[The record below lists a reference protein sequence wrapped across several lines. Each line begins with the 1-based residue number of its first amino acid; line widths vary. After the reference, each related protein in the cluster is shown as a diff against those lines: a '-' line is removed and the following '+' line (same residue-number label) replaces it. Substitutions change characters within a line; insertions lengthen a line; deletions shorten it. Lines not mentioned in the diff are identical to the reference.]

1 MRWRVACH
9 CLLSGV
15 SAMSVLRFFL
25 GGRDLEMVEIRRLLD
40 RHAPDRFEDLGLSW
54 GARASAYLPGI
65 EAALARGETPVLVE
79 LIDDLPA
86 TMDRARLRVVDH
98 HGNAAWRPTAIEQV
112 FALLGLPSE
121 NWTRHMMLVA
131 VNDRA
136 HVDGLI
142 AIGASA
148 EEVAAIRAAD
158 RAVQGVTAADE
169 AEAARAIATRQVVG
183 RLTEIRTTSNT
194 SSAIADGML
203 PVVGG
208 PGHDALLVVMPGK
221 LSAFADGAAIQR
233 LSHAVPGGYWGGDLP
248 RRGYWGITL
257 SAQDAERVTEAVRA
271 LLRCD

>member
-1 MRWRVACH
+1 
-9 CLLSGV
+9 
-15 SAMSVLRFFL
+15 MSVLRFFL

-194 SSAIADGML
+194 SGEAFGLRRWRGDPTPIARRAGRLLGWRSAAAGLLGDH
-203 PVVGG
+203 VVG
-208 PGHDALLVVMPGK
+208 PGCREGDRSGTSPFALRL
-221 LSAFADGAAIQR
+221 AQAARSSCAHGQSP
-233 LSHAVPGGYWGGDLP
+233 LH
-248 RRGYWGITL
+248 
-257 SAQDAERVTEAVRA
+257 
-271 LLRCD
+271 CDSG